1 MPTTVRFASDGDIEE
16 LIALNAVVQ
25 SLHAVL
31 YPDSF
36 KPAANGEAAR
46 AMFAA
51 RLASPECR
59 TALAEIDGA
68 PVGYILFEIQARA
81 ETAFNPAR
89 RRLYV
94 HHLCVVEAMRRRGVA
109 TELLR
114 LVERFSTAEGI
125 GEIALDA
132 WAANAGAI
140 RFFELIGFQTFN
152 IALRKSIPPS

>member
-1 MPTTVRFASDGDIEE
+1 MEE

-36 KPAANGEAAR
+36 KPVADGEAAR

-51 RLASPECR
+51 RLASPESR
-59 TALAEIDGA
+59 IAVAEIDAA
-68 PVGYILFEIQARA
+68 PVGYVLFEIQARA

-109 TELLR
+109 TELLG
-114 LVERFSTAEGI
+114 LVERFATAEGI

-140 RFFELIGFQTFN
+140 RFFESIGFQTFN
-152 IALRKSIPPS
+152 IALRKSIPPA